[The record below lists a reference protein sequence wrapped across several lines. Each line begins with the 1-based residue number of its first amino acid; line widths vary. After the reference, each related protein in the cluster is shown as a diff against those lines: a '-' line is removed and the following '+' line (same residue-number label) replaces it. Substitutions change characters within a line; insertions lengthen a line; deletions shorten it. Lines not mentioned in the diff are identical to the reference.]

1 MDKNKIGNKLLKY
14 FNVENHKELMEYIS
28 GNPEDMKVQ
37 EIKEIL
43 EMYGVDL
50 DSEVS
55 ISE

>member
-14 FNVENHKELMEYIS
+14 FNVENHKELMEYIR